1 MNREEVRIGIEL
13 RGDEESKVGEIRSG
27 KMKIQ
32 GDGEIRGG
40 ELRREDTERAFH
52 SLQREMS
59 TPETSLQAAIKL
71 GDLLGSEDENKRRRR
86 GQENTGGRKEQEQ
99 VFRSLERE
107 RSTPEST
114 SMQAAISLG
123 QLPYEFTESL
133 DWEEGLDDA
142 TEDSLSLLQCVTP
155 APREFGDSAEPE
167 LENILVS
174 DTPVPSAQGIWEQ
187 ERRKTVGGTNIRREV
202 GGRNSSSKIGNR
214 KSFNGFKDLQRP
226 GDLRERHPHSRSTET
241 ILMAGNDR
249 DPQPI
254 VPNRKPG
261 TPDIWLP
268 QTVRA

>member
-1 MNREEVRIGIEL
+1 MEEDRLCWAIKDFEARLVRQERVIVKERRGEEEKRGGEESQADEERICKEKLRGEDIMNREEVRIGIEL

-114 SMQAAISLG
+114 SMQAAIRYLKIPLHCC
-123 QLPYEFTESL
+123 QL
-133 DWEEGLDDA
+133 A
-142 TEDSLSLLQCVTP
+142 
-155 APREFGDSAEPE
+155 
-167 LENILVS
+167 
-174 DTPVPSAQGIWEQ
+174 
-187 ERRKTVGGTNIRREV
+187 
-202 GGRNSSSKIGNR
+202 
-214 KSFNGFKDLQRP
+214 
-226 GDLRERHPHSRSTET
+226 
-241 ILMAGNDR
+241 
-249 DPQPI
+249 
-254 VPNRKPG
+254 
-261 TPDIWLP
+261 
-268 QTVRA
+268 